1 MTTAK
6 RSGPFYISPGVYH
19 TQITEYSL
27 QTVLTFSTQYQLS
40 VSLFLSDSHVF
51 QLYLHS
57 PRPSLFSLDD
67 DQYFYMDWR
76 FAKHISR
83 AHPTEMICYLLQST
97 HFLSMSPYISRSSSI
112 NLLEIIMKC

>member
-57 PRPSLFSLDD
+57 PRPSLFSLEHFDIKNHYIR
-67 DQYFYMDWR
+67 DQI
-76 FAKHISR
+76 KNEIVQISYC
-83 AHPTEMICYLLQST
+83 PTGDMTADIFTKALPRQLFERHRDTLNVTST
-97 HFLSMSPYISRSSSI
+97 
-112 NLLEIIMKC
+112 